1 MKKQIIE
8 KLKLSFDDIVHSTE
22 DGLEYWY
29 ARELQ
34 MVLGYSQWRRFNE
47 TIERAKIACKNSGFD
62 PDDHFADVGK
72 MVELSSFSRK
82 LKPIK

>member
-1 MKKQIIE
+1 MEKQIIE

-34 MVLGYSQWRRFNE
+34 IVLGYSQWRRFNE

-62 PDDHFADVGK
+62 PDDHLADVGK
-72 MVELSSFSRK
+72 MVDFRVFLGS
-82 LKPIK
+82 